1 VTTPETWATGRPA
14 IAASAT
20 RTLKRMGPCRTVQA
34 LRVINQ
40 PGGYDCLGV
49 RGRKPRKRTGSN
61 RVVREELHGRDGQTL
76 MLLTHMR
83 LKWLPVIRDS
93 GWR

>member
-1 VTTPETWATGRPA
+1 MNSPEDARQVQTGM
-14 IAASAT
+14 AS
-20 RTLKRMGPCRTVQA
+20 RGGGPE
-34 LRVINQ
+34 
-40 PGGYDCLGV
+40 
-49 RGRKPRKRTGSN
+49 SN
-61 RVVREELHGRDGQTL
+61 RVVREELHGRYGQTL